1 MEHER
6 HRTGNKNPLK
16 KHLLLPFILLF
27 FVLPG
32 CDSNSPADHGSSD
45 RPWGEPSNGL
55 RCSIILS
62 KTRLMQGEKAIVS
75 VRVENVS
82 DARIDLSVIPAF
94 VLADSIPRYVALSDI
109 TGKDPDFGHNSRL
122 ALSLDRGA
130 SLSSEIDI
138 SSLYWALMIQSSTPT
153 KHLYEVVSPGA
164 YTLRLDI
171 EVVGGGATDW
181 IRSNEVS
188 IIIEP

>member
-1 MEHER
+1 MNR
-6 HRTGNKNPLK
+6 F
-16 KHLLLPFILLF
+16 LLLLFSLLLL
-27 FVLPG
+27 VLFSCG
-32 CDSNSPADHGSSD
+32 EKSPADHGSSG
-45 RPWGEPSNGL
+45 RQWGQPSKGL
-55 RCSIILS
+55 RCSITLS
-62 KTRLMQGEKAIVS
+62 KTRLMQGDKAVVS

-82 DARIDLSVIPAF
+82 GGPVALTVLPAF
-94 VLADSIPRYVALSDI
+94 TLSDSVPRWLALADI
-109 TGKDPDFGHNSRL
+109 TGKDPEFGHNSRL
-122 ALSLDRGA
+122 ALSLDRSA

-153 KHLYEVVSPGA
+153 KHLYEVVPPGT

-188 IIIEP
+188 ITIGE